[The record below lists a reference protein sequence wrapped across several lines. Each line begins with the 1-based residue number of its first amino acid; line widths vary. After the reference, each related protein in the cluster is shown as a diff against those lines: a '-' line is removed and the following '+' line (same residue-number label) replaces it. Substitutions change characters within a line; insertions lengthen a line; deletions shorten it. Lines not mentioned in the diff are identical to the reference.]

1 MVFSEFDVG
10 KKYPGV
16 KYKKKSDPAALR
28 RVRNYTKPWFDSMQH
43 QVERL
48 GLLQSPR
55 TRGEDKV
62 LISYPPCM
70 GQKLHWDFD
79 PEIVHKLIERGKFEG
94 VPISCLCSFTPTGMS
109 LTLTLTLHL
118 YPNPPNLP

>member
-43 QVERL
+43 QVARL

-79 PEIVHKLIERGKFEG
+79 PEIGRAHV
-94 VPISCLCSFTPTGMS
+94 
-109 LTLTLTLHL
+109 
-118 YPNPPNLP
+118 